1 MSARI
6 DWTALCLLPRRVL
19 AWPVRFYRYFLSPW
33 VGNVCRF
40 EPSCSRYALDA
51 LEAHGAAVGS
61 YLAAR
66 RVLRC
71 RPWCDGGHDPVPPN
85 STLTKSRS

>member
-1 MSARI
+1 MPVAVHQ
-6 DWTALCLLPRRVL
+6 WPRRVL

-33 VGNVCRF
+33 LGNVCRF
-40 EPSCSRYALDA
+40 EPTCSRYALDA
-51 LEAHGAAVGS
+51 LDQHGAAVGT

-71 RPWCDGGHDPVPPN
+71 RPWCDGGHDPVPTATSKTNP
-85 STLTKSRS
+85 LTKSRS